1 MGPMRSTRDHGTRRH
16 VTGPHATG
24 TRAISAPLRRRLA
37 EIAWASIRHGLAHHR
52 SVDLTGQAFPPRL
65 LAHQSAFVTL
75 HRGDTLRGC
84 VGSIETY
91 RPLVED
97 VAANAYA
104 AAFEDPRFE
113 AVRADEL
120 PDLTLH
126 IAVLSATTVIAFASE
141 QDLCAKLRPGVDGI
155 VIEQGE
161 RRATFLPAVWDTL
174 PDPAAFLRELRRK
187 AGIPPADGWLDLRVW
202 RYTVD
207 SFAA

>member
-1 MGPMRSTRDHGTRRH
+1 MGPMRSTRAHATRATRD
-16 VTGPHATG
+16 HATG
-24 TRAISAPLRRRLA
+24 FHRLPAPLRRRLA
-37 EIAWASIRHGLAHHR
+37 DIAWASIRHGLAHHR
-52 SVDLTGQAFPPRL
+52 SVDLTGEAFPPRL

-75 HRGDTLRGC
+75 HRGAALRGC

-91 RPLVED
+91 RTLVED

-113 AVRADEL
+113 ALRAEEL

-126 IAVLSATTVIAFASE
+126 IAVLSATAVIAFASE
-141 QDLCAKLRPGVDGI
+141 GELCAKLRPGLDGI

-174 PDPAAFLRELRRK
+174 PDPAEFLRELRRK
-187 AGIPPADGWLDLRVW
+187 AGIPTADGWLDLRVW
-202 RYTVD
+202 RYTVH
-207 SFAA
+207 SFDA

>member
-1 MGPMRSTRDHGTRRH
+1 MD
-16 VTGPHATG
+16 
-24 TRAISAPLRRRLA
+24 LA
-37 EIAWASIRHGLAHHR
+37 
-52 SVDLTGQAFPPRL
+52 GQTFPPRL
-65 LAHQSAFVTL
+65 RAHQSAFVTL

-84 VGSIETY
+84 VGSIEPC

-113 AVRADEL
+113 AVRAEEL
-120 PDLTLH
+120 PDLAVH
-126 IAVLSATTVIAFASE
+126 IAVLSATTAIAFASE
-141 QDLCAKLRPGVDGI
+141 HDLCAKLRPGVDGI

-174 PDPAAFLRELRRK
+174 PSPAAFLCKLRHK
-187 AGIPPADGWLDLRVW
+187 AGIPPADGWLDVRVW

>member
-1 MGPMRSTRDHGTRRH
+1 MGPMRSTRAHATRATRD
-16 VTGPHATG
+16 HATG
-24 TRAISAPLRRRLA
+24 FHRLSAPLRRRLA
-37 EIAWASIRHGLAHHR
+37 DVAWASIRHGLAHHR
-52 SVDLTGQAFPPRL
+52 SVDLTSEAFPPRL

-113 AVRADEL
+113 AVRAEEL
-120 PDLTLH
+120 LDLAVH
-126 IAVLSATTVIAFASE
+126 IAVLSPTTVIAFTSE

-161 RRATFLPAVWDTL
+161 RRATFLPAVWDSL
-174 PDPAAFLRELRRK
+174 PNPAEFLRELRRK
-187 AGIPPADGWLDLRVW
+187 AGIPPADRWLDLRVW

>member
-1 MGPMRSTRDHGTRRH
+1 MGPMGSTRAHATRDHT
-16 VTGPHATG
+16 TGFY
-24 TRAISAPLRRRLA
+24 RLSAPLRRRLA
-37 EIAWASIRHGLAHHR
+37 HIAWASIRHGLAHHR
-52 SVDLTGQAFPPRL
+52 SLDLTGRAFPPRL

-120 PDLTLH
+120 LDLAVH

-141 QDLCAKLRPGVDGI
+141 QDLCAKLRPGVDGV

-174 PDPAAFLRELRRK
+174 PNPAAFLRELRHK
-187 AGIPPADGWLDLRVW
+187 AGIPPADGWRDLRVW

>member
-1 MGPMRSTRDHGTRRH
+1 MGPMGSTRVHATRDHT
-16 VTGPHATG
+16 TGFY
-24 TRAISAPLRRRLA
+24 RLSAPLRRRLA
-37 EIAWASIRHGLAHHR
+37 HIAWASIRHGLAHHR
-52 SVDLTGQAFPPRL
+52 SLDLTGRAFPPRL

-120 PDLTLH
+120 LDLAVH

-161 RRATFLPAVWDTL
+161 RCATFLPAVWDTL
-174 PDPAAFLRELRRK
+174 PNPAAFLRELRRK
-187 AGIPPADGWLDLRVW
+187 AGILPADGWRDLRVW

>member
-1 MGPMRSTRDHGTRRH
+1 MRSNRAHTTRDH
-16 VTGPHATG
+16 ATG
-24 TRAISAPLRRRLA
+24 FHGLAAPLRRRLA
-37 EIAWASIRHGLAHHR
+37 DIAWASIRHGLTHHR
-52 SVDLTGQAFPPRL
+52 ALDLAGQAFPPRL
-65 LAHQSAFVTL
+65 LAHRSAFVTL

-113 AVRADEL
+113 AVRGEEL
-120 PDLTLH
+120 PDLAVH

-141 QDLCAKLRPGVDGI
+141 QDLCDQIRPGVDGI

-174 PDPAAFLRELRRK
+174 PNPAAFLRELRRK

-202 RYTVD
+202 RYTVE

>member
-1 MGPMRSTRDHGTRRH
+1 VQAEPVLSARRDH
-16 VTGPHATG
+16 VTGFHG
-24 TRAISAPLRRRLA
+24 LSAPLRRRLGH
-37 EIAWASIRHGLAHHR
+37 IAWASIRHGLAHHR
-52 SVDLTGQAFPPRL
+52 SVDLTGRAFPPRL
-65 LAHQSAFVTL
+65 LTHQSAFVTL

-84 VGSIETY
+84 VGSIEPC

-113 AVRADEL
+113 VVRADEL
-120 PDLTLH
+120 PDLAVH

-141 QDLCAKLRPGVDGI
+141 QDLCAKLRPGIDGI
-155 VIEQGE
+155 VLEQGE

-187 AGIPPADGWLDLRVW
+187 AGIARADGWLDLRVW

>member
-1 MGPMRSTRDHGTRRH
+1 MVQSTDSNPFASLIPARDAGLEAIKAIDVKLAASAGNVAERR
-16 VTGPHATG
+16 
-24 TRAISAPLRRRLA
+24 
-37 EIAWASIRHGLAHHR
+37 
-52 SVDLTGQAFPPRL
+52 
-65 LAHQSAFVTL
+65 
-75 HRGDTLRGC
+75 
-84 VGSIETY
+84 
-91 RPLVED
+91 
-97 VAANAYA
+97 A
-104 AAFEDPRFE
+104 AA
-113 AVRADEL
+113 L
-120 PDLTLH
+120 
-126 IAVLSATTVIAFASE
+126 AVLSATTVVAFASE

>member
-1 MGPMRSTRDHGTRRH
+1 MLARALAKRDH
-16 VTGPHATG
+16 VTGFHAL
-24 TRAISAPLRRRLA
+24 SAPLRRRLA
-37 EIAWASIRHGLAHHR
+37 EIAWASIRHGLTHHR
-52 SVDLTGQAFPPRL
+52 AMDLAGRAFPPRL

-75 HRGDTLRGC
+75 HCGDTLRGC

-120 PDLTLH
+120 PDLAVH

-161 RRATFLPAVWDTL
+161 RHATFLPAVWDTL

-187 AGIPPADGWLDLRVW
+187 AGILPADGWLELRVW

>member
-1 MGPMRSTRDHGTRRH
+1 MARRD
-16 VTGPHATG
+16 HATG
-24 TRAISAPLRRRLA
+24 FHRLSAPLRRRLA

-52 SVDLTGQAFPPRL
+52 SMDLTGRAFPPRL

-75 HRGDTLRGC
+75 RRGDTLRGC

-113 AVRADEL
+113 AVRAEEL
-120 PDLTLH
+120 PDLTVH
-126 IAVLSATTVIAFASE
+126 IAVLSATTAIAFASE

-155 VIEQGE
+155 VIEHGE

-174 PDPAAFLRELRRK
+174 PDPAAFLRELRHK
-187 AGIPPADGWLDLRVW
+187 AGIPPADGWPDLRVW
-202 RYTVD
+202 RYTVE

>member
-1 MGPMRSTRDHGTRRH
+1 
-16 VTGPHATG
+16 
-24 TRAISAPLRRRLA
+24 
-37 EIAWASIRHGLAHHR
+37 
-52 SVDLTGQAFPPRL
+52 VDLTGQAFPHRL

-84 VGSIETY
+84 VGSIEAC

-120 PDLTLH
+120 PDLAVH
-126 IAVLSATTVIAFASE
+126 IAVLSDSTAIAFLSE
-141 QDLCAKLRPGVDGI
+141 QDLCGQLRPGVDGI

-161 RRATFLPAVWDTL
+161 WRATFLPAVWDTL
-174 PDPAAFLRELRRK
+174 PNPAAFLRELRRK
-187 AGIPPADGWLDLRVW
+187 AGILPAEGWLDLRVW

>member
-1 MGPMRSTRDHGTRRH
+1 MRARVHAKRDH
-16 VTGPHATG
+16 VTGFHG
-24 TRAISAPLRRRLA
+24 LSAPLRRRLA
-37 EIAWASIRHGLAHHR
+37 DIAWASIRHGLAHHR
-52 SVDLTGQAFPPRL
+52 SVDLAGRAFPPRL
-65 LAHQSAFVTL
+65 LTHQSAFVTL

-84 VGSIETY
+84 VGSIEAC

-120 PDLTLH
+120 PDLAVH

-141 QDLCAKLRPGVDGI
+141 QDLCATLRPGIDGI

-161 RRATFLPAVWDTL
+161 RHATFLPAVWDTL
-174 PDPAAFLRELRRK
+174 PDPTAFLRELRRK

-207 SFAA
+207 SFDA

>member
-1 MGPMRSTRDHGTRRH
+1 M
-16 VTGPHATG
+16 
-24 TRAISAPLRRRLA
+24 
-37 EIAWASIRHGLAHHR
+37 AWASIRHGLAHHR
-52 SVDLTGQAFPPRL
+52 SMDLTGQAFPPRL
-65 LAHQSAFVTL
+65 LAHQSSFVTL

-84 VGSIETY
+84 VGSIEPC

-104 AAFEDPRFE
+104 AGFEDPRFE

-120 PDLTLH
+120 SDLAVH
-126 IAVLSATTVIAFASE
+126 IAVLSPTTAIAFASE
-141 QDLCAKLRPGVDGI
+141 QDLCDQIRPGVDGI

-174 PDPAAFLRELRRK
+174 PDRPAFLRELRRK